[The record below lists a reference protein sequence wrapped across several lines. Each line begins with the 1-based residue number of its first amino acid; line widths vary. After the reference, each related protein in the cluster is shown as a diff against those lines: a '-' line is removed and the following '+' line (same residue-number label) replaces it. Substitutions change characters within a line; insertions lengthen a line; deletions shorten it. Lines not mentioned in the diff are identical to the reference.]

1 MTIRITEENLEGL
14 CSEINRQTSS
24 PLEPYSL
31 GLDARYHPNAGCY
44 HLSGA
49 YGGRELVRM
58 CKTGTGVTDVFGC
71 GHVPKRDLYN
81 RMRAFI
87 LGLEEAS

>member
-1 MTIRITEENLEGL
+1 MPAQITKENLEGL
-14 CSEINRQTSS
+14 CGYINQLTNN
-24 PLEPYSL
+24 PVQAYSL

-49 YGGRELVRM
+49 YGGWELVRM
-58 CKTGTGVTDVFGC
+58 CKGTGVTDVFGC
-71 GHVPKRDLYN
+71 GHVPKRNLYE

-87 LGLEEAS
+87 LGLEAS